1 MSEAKTNAWQKFE
14 TNQGQPQTYGDP
26 YGPPTYDEWAANN
39 PPLPWWQTGLNLIPD
54 IIGLFQKPE
63 TPPAPAPGPVIPQV
77 PQPSNQILNLGIL
90 VIFGVI
96 AYYLIKKIK

>member
-1 MSEAKTNAWQKFE
+1 MSADKTNAWQRFE
-14 TNQGQPQTYGDP
+14 TTQGQPQTYGDP
-26 YGPPTYDEWAANN
+26 YGPPTEQDWLAQN
-39 PPLPWWQTGLNLIPD
+39 PPLPWWQTGVNLIPD
-54 IIGLFQKPE
+54 IIGLFKKPD
-63 TPPAPAPGPVIPQV
+63 PAPAPAPGPVIPQV